1 MCGRFYL
8 DAQADDLKE
17 TFGLSSVPALAPRY
31 NIAPSQPVLAVV
43 ADASDRVGRWYRWGL
58 IPAWAKDAK
67 FGYRTINARAET
79 VATKPA
85 FRAAFRRRRAL
96 IPASGYF
103 EWRAETSGKQPYCI
117 RLVDDG
123 QLLVFAGLYEH
134 WQNSQGEGV
143 DSCTILVTDAVPSV
157 ATIHDRMPL
166 CLAPAQF
173 DAWLDPDLQDP
184 TPLQALIDQTPPP
197 ALQAYPVTR
206 QMNTSRY
213 DHPDAIAP
221 LT

>member
-1 MCGRFYL
+1 MG
-8 DAQADDLKE
+8 AN
-17 TFGLSSVPALAPRY
+17 SP
-31 NIAPSQPVLAVV
+31 
-43 ADASDRVGRWYRWGL
+43 
-58 IPAWAKDAK
+58 WAKNTK
-67 FGYRTINARAET
+67 FGNRTINARAET

-85 FRAAFRRRRAL
+85 FRTAFRRRRVL

-103 EWRAETSGKQPYCI
+103 EWRAEASGKQPYCI
-117 RLVDDG
+117 QPVDEP
-123 QLLVFAGLYEH
+123 LLVFAGLYEH
-134 WQNSQGEGV
+134 WQDQQGEGI
-143 DSCTILVTDAVPSV
+143 DSCTIIVTDADPSI
-157 ATIHDRMPL
+157 ATIHNRMPL